1 MVAVVMAVTSG
12 EGPSRL
18 GRPERPDHAPLRVR
32 RTSNSLGSGFTRT
45 VVAGRRTSVT
55 TLGPKHQEVIM
66 VRPSILVNRL
76 IGTAAAVSVLLL
88 LAAGRAAALVP
99 DPAEGGRGSSQPLP
113 ASPAPTGTSTDLLWI
128 AVTVVVAAL
137 VAGISITVL
146 VQRRRTSRRLSGG
159 PATA

>member
-1 MVAVVMAVTSG
+1 
-12 EGPSRL
+12 
-18 GRPERPDHAPLRVR
+18 
-32 RTSNSLGSGFTRT
+32 
-45 VVAGRRTSVT
+45 
-55 TLGPKHQEVIM
+55 M

-113 ASPAPTGTSTDLLWI
+113 ASPAQTGTSTDLLWI